1 MRVSSTRTGHENA
14 AETGERGVAFDPLLS
29 SLHAMVAFH
38 VQTKLSPARLHLWRD
53 RVASDDGALSY
64 DAEAQG
70 RDADGLL
77 VFPAALNH
85 QLHQPAHALLHDGK
99 WHAREPADVSRTL
112 PRGAEYRFPDE
123 LWLMEGTARVVT
135 ARPFDVACARL
146 RVHVVTRK
154 QGDSLYVWQAGA
166 PGRVVSASGGDEE
179 GPFFDVELQGS
190 EQNWLCFKLVDASG
204 EYEPDA
210 LNRLW
215 VARDGAEIW
224 VHPQNSSVCCGKPY
238 RRRLTLRYFDYGAGR
253 AARLHLWQEAARFEL
268 DVDGVQEEGGWQR
281 FEVELFTELEHWFLF
296 FSPGTSDAWESTEAK
311 RNVVLESDGTATTIC
326 GTGER
331 RAIGANGVWTLEGDH
346 QLFGEQPTPTQELV
360 LQVAASAPHCGLS
373 RVTHADVWINRAR
386 YPLVEPLEPREDG
399 RFVVHTYPSV
409 VTSVRFR
416 DGDVSERVERHTV
429 RLLPGASHS
438 SERFVVLGREDTLTS
453 APTSPLFADPPFV
466 IERPGAYVHEDVLR
480 VAVHAPRASSVELIG
495 EWTRWCAR
503 PVPLR
508 STLDGAYW
516 WVELPLSAILSALSR
531 TSVHGVRYKLRLNQ
545 VLEVQDPAADWVE
558 SSQPEACSLL
568 VDHARFAWQSDAWQ
582 RPGWEYLVVYQLHPS
597 RFSQRGGAH
606 GLDAITREL
615 TAPGGYL
622 KKLGVTALL
631 LMPTSEFAG
640 ELGWGYNPSF
650 FYAVESS
657 YGGPEALKRLVDACH
672 LNGIAVL
679 LDVVFN
685 HAGTSDNV
693 LWSVARDSFFDGDTE
708 WGAMINFDQPQ
719 VSHFFEQNLLYF
731 MRCFRIDGFRF
742 DFTRVIRYGGTYSSF
757 VRRPGSGGGW
767 EFMQRLRRAVR
778 LQDPRCLMMA
788 EHLPNEWD
796 LTNFGG
802 PMDTQWGD
810 EFHDRLVEA
819 ARGWAVLPELAS
831 AMQLTHSVCDEWY
844 ACTQYPES
852 HDEVG
857 NEPNRITHVA
867 GVGQGLRRSKVAAAL
882 TLLGRGIPMWFMG
895 AESGEWRQFTKDG
908 DDALDL
914 DAYESDESATRLRA
928 FWNALS
934 ALRRGNDCLQGPAPI
949 SVRYVDDTVIAFSRG
964 AGAELFI
971 VANFGPHGGGRQ
983 LGGLNLPGGTYR
995 ERLNSTWP
1003 DYRIDVEFEDQH
1015 DSGGWAARLGRESY
1029 LQMPD
1034 YGVVVLERV

>member
-1 MRVSSTRTGHENA
+1 
-14 AETGERGVAFDPLLS
+14 
-29 SLHAMVAFH
+29 MVTFH
-38 VQTKLSPARLHLWRD
+38 VQSKLSPVRLHLWRD
-53 RVASDDGALSY
+53 RTAGADGALAY
-64 DAEAQG
+64 DAESQG

-77 VFPAALNH
+77 VFPASLNH
-85 QLHQPAHALLHDGK
+85 QLHEPAHALLHDGK
-99 WHAREPADVSRTL
+99 WGKREPSDVSRTL
-112 PRGAEYRFPDE
+112 PRAAEYRFPDE
-123 LWLMEGTARVVT
+123 LWLMEGTSRVVA
-135 ARPFDVACARL
+135 ARPFDVAHERL

-154 QGDSLYVWQAGA
+154 RGDELFVWQAD
-166 PGRVVSASGGDEE
+166 ASGRRVAASGHDDD
-179 GPFFDVELQGS
+179 GPFFDVDLQGA
-190 EQNWLCFKLVDASG
+190 ERHWLAFKLVDAAG
-204 EYEPDA
+204 AYEPDA

-215 VARDGAEIW
+215 VARDGDEVW
-224 VHPQNSSVCCGKPY
+224 VHPQHSSVSGAKPC
-238 RRRLTLRYFDYGAGR
+238 RRKLSLRYFDYGAG
-253 AARLHLWQEAARFEL
+253 APARLHLWQEAARFQQ
-268 DVDGVQEEGGWQR
+268 DVEGVAEPNGWR
-281 FEVELFTELEHWFLF
+281 RYEAELFTDVEYWFSF
-296 FSPGTSDAWESTEAK
+296 WTPDVDNGWENPEAK
-311 RNVVLESDGTATTIC
+311 RNVVLEADGSVSTVC

-331 RAIGANGVWTLEGDH
+331 RAVGPDGAWTLEGDH
-346 QLFGEQPTPTQELV
+346 QLFGAEPARSKELV
-360 LQVAASAPHCGLS
+360 LHVVDSAPGCGIS

-386 YPLVEPLEPREDG
+386 TPLTAPLEPRADG
-399 RFVVHTYPSV
+399 SFALQTYPSV
-409 VTSVRFR
+409 VTSIRFR
-416 DGDVSERVERHTV
+416 DGSTPERVERHTV
-429 RLLPGASHS
+429 RLSPESPPTCA
-438 SERFVVLGREDTLTS
+438 RFVVLGREDTLPK
-453 APTSPLFADPPFV
+453 APASPLFADPPFA
-466 IERPGAYVHEDVLR
+466 IERPGAYLHEDVLR

-495 EWTRWCAR
+495 EWTDWCAR
-503 PVPLR
+503 PLPLR

-516 WVELPLSAILSALSR
+516 WAELPLSLILASGAR
-531 TSVHGVRYKLRLNQ
+531 KSVHGVRYKLRLNQ

-597 RFSQRGGAH
+597 RFSQRDGAR

-615 TAPGGYL
+615 TAPDGYL
-622 KKLGVTALL
+622 KKLGVSALL

-672 LNGIAVL
+672 LNGVAVL

-708 WGAMINFDQPQ
+708 WGAMVNFDQPQ
-719 VSHFFEQNLLYF
+719 VSHFFEQNLLHF
-731 MRCFRIDGFRF
+731 MRSYRIDGFRF
-742 DFTRVIRYGGTYSSF
+742 DFTRVIRYGGDNSSF

-767 EFMQRLRRAVR
+767 EFMHRLRSAVR
-778 LQDPRCLMMA
+778 KQDPRCLLMA

-810 EFHDRLVEA
+810 DFHDRLVEA

-831 AMQLTHSVCDEWY
+831 AMQLTQSACDQWY
-844 ACTQYPES
+844 GCTQYPES

-857 NEPNRITHVA
+857 NEPNRISHVA

-914 DAYESDESATRLRA
+914 DGYEADQSAGRLRA

-934 ALRRGNDCLQGPAPI
+934 ALRRGNDRLQGPAPL
-949 SVRYVDDTVIAFSRG
+949 VVHYVDESVLAFSRG
-964 AGAELFI
+964 AGHDLFV
-971 VANFGPHGGGRQ
+971 VANFGPGASSRQ
-983 LGGLNLPGGTYR
+983 LGGLNLPNATYK
-995 ERLNSTWP
+995 ELLNSTWA

-1015 DSGGWAARLGRESY
+1015 DNGGWSARLGPHSY
-1029 LQMPD
+1029 LNVPD
-1034 YGVVVLERV
+1034 YGVVVLERT